1 MADAF
6 VEVTRYLMD
15 WHEMAFAIGGVLLI
29 LFGAVL
35 KTLWDATQKLAR
47 DLKDLETGL
56 PDKYLRRDDFGQFRE
71 ELMATLR
78 RIEAKLDDK
87 VDKP

>member
-1 MADAF
+1 
-6 VEVTRYLMD
+6 MD
-15 WHEMAFAIGGVLLI
+15 WHEMAFAVGGVLLV

-56 PDKYLRRDDFGQFRE
+56 PDKYVRRDDFGQFVDRIE
-71 ELMATLR
+71 AVLR
-78 RIEAKLDDK
+78 RIEEKLDDK